1 MCYLNNY
8 SERRRLKKLRKDRL
22 KQLATGSSIDSANN
36 DLEKKHKHKHK
47 CSDEFC
53 KHRKHKKRRKHK
65 KHSHR
70 DAGTPTTDHIGNGNT
85 NEPIAIVDDDEDDD
99 DADTERTDNSDNAQN
114 GFPVPVEEKSSV
126 PANPFVTE
134 MKEETLTED
143 DVASSITEDSSGSSY
158 VSVYYKFC

>member
-1 MCYLNNY
+1 M
-8 SERRRLKKLRKDRL
+8 D
-22 KQLATGSSIDSANN
+22 SSNL
-36 DLEKKHKHKHK
+36 DLDKKHKHKHK

-70 DAGTPTTDHIGNGNT
+70 DAGSPTEEVAAKS
-85 NEPIAIVDDDEDDD
+85 NETMVPLADDDDDDD

-114 GFPVPVEEKSSV
+114 GFPPSNDDKAVAP
-126 PANPFVTE
+126 PASTFVNVL
-134 MKEETLTED
+134 KEDTMTED

-158 VSVYYKFC
+158 VSFYRNVTSKSRGNHS

>member
-1 MCYLNNY
+1 M
-8 SERRRLKKLRKDRL
+8 
-22 KQLATGSSIDSANN
+22 KQLVTGGADSSNIDL
-36 DLEKKHKHKHK
+36 DKKHKHKHK

-70 DAGTPTTDHIGNGNT
+70 DIGTPTTELIGNGNT
-85 NEPIAIVDDDEDDD
+85 ETIAVLDDDDDDD

-114 GFPVPVEEKSSV
+114 GFPMPAEEKSSI
-126 PANPFVTE
+126 PASSSFVAE
-134 MKEETLTED
+134 LKEETLTED

-158 VSVYYKFC
+158 VGFFFLENSRCRAS